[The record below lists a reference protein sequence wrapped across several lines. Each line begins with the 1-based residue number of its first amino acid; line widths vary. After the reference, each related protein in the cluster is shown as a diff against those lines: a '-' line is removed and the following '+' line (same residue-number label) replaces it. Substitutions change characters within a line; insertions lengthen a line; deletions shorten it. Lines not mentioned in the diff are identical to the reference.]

1 MVNKQ
6 MAKSGY
12 RKRRE
17 LRFYKKEIHL
27 PKGLFRNIIEY
38 ILIILITAFIAYV
51 AVRFLGKKTAVVGNS
66 MEPCLESSQE
76 VVVDRLITVI
86 KNPARGEVIAF
97 LPKGNEKTHYYI
109 KRVIGLPG
117 ETIQIKGGRVYIDGT
132 LYDDP
137 YGEDMIMDPGL
148 AANEFVLG
156 DEEFFVLGD
165 NRNYSED
172 SRSGNIGAVKKED
185 IYGKVWYKKKTANSK
200 GGFVKR

>member
-1 MVNKQ
+1 MSDV
-6 MAKSGY
+6 GF
-12 RKRRE
+12 RKKRG
-17 LRFYKKEIHL
+17 LRFYKKQIKV

-38 ILIILITAFIAYV
+38 ILIVLITAFIAYV
-51 AVRFLGKKTAVVGNS
+51 AVSFLGMKTVVVGSS
-66 MEPCLESSQE
+66 MEPFLYNSQE

-86 KNPARGEVIAF
+86 ANPSRGDVIAF
-97 LPKGNEKTHYYI
+97 LPKGNDKTHYYI

-117 ETIQIKGGRVYIDGT
+117 ETIQIKGGRVYIDNA

-137 YGEDMIMDPGL
+137 YGEDMIIDPGL
-148 AANEFVLG
+148 AENEFVLG

-185 IYGKVWYKKKTANSK
+185 IYGKVWYKKKFADMK
-200 GGFVKR
+200 GGFVKK

>member
-1 MVNKQ
+1 
-6 MAKSGY
+6 MAKSNY
-12 RKRRE
+12 RKRRD
-17 LRFYKKEIHL
+17 LQFYKKEIHL

-51 AVRFLGKKTAVVGNS
+51 SVLFLGMKTAVIGNS
-66 MEPCLESSQE
+66 MEPVLYNSQE
-76 VVVDRLITVI
+76 VMVDRLITVI
-86 KNPARGEVIAF
+86 KNPSRGDVIAF

-117 ETIQIKGGRVYIDGT
+117 ETVQIKGGRVYIDGS

-137 YGEDMIMDPGL
+137 YGNDMIMEPGI
-148 AANEFVLG
+148 AENEFVLG

-185 IYGKVWYKKKTANSK
+185 IYGKVWYRKKCDAAK
-200 GGFVKR
+200 GGFVKKQKN

>member
-1 MVNKQ
+1 M
-6 MAKSGY
+6 
-12 RKRRE
+12 
-17 LRFYKKEIHL
+17 
-27 PKGLFRNIIEY
+27 
-38 ILIILITAFIAYV
+38 
-51 AVRFLGKKTAVVGNS
+51 KTAVVGNS

-137 YGEDMIMDPGL
+137 YGEDMIMDPGI
-148 AANEFVLG
+148 AANEFVLILCAWRQPKL
-156 DEEFFVLGD
+156 FRRFQI
-165 NRNYSED
+165 RKY
-172 SRSGNIGAVKKED
+172 RSGKKRR
-185 IYGKVWYKKKTANSK
+185 YLRKSV
-200 GGFVKR
+200 V